1 MVTINDAEENKF
13 ATDYLA
19 QENNVSAWIGLKYD
33 KKLGNWKWQDGSQD
47 SFRAWDAS
55 YGQPDLKHSPPEYYT
70 SLITG
75 LESHPQYS
83 GFSERRYLA

>member
-1 MVTINDAEENKF
+1 M
-13 ATDYLA
+13 
-19 QENNVSAWIGLKYD
+19 
-33 KKLGNWKWQDGSQD
+33 QDGSQD

-75 LESHPQYS
+75 LSRIHNIQD
-83 GFSERRYLA
+83 LARTEVLGMTVN